1 MNENFKKAL
10 VEAGVDVEGSI
21 RRFCGN
27 EGLYEKF
34 LMKFL
39 ADDNFNKM
47 EPAFRANDFDTALI
61 AAHTLK
67 GVSANLGINRVYEI
81 ASEIVNLIRNEKYE
95 DAKGLYNKF
104 ENAYKEIYQIIE
116 HEQR

>member
-1 MNENFKKAL
+1 MNENFKEVL
-10 VEAGVDVEGSI
+10 VKAGVDVEGSI

-34 LMKFL
+34 LLKFL
-39 ADDNFNKM
+39 ADDNFDKIA
-47 EPAFRANDFDTALI
+47 PALEADDFEAALI

-81 ASEIVNLIRNEKYE
+81 ASKIVELIRKEEYKEAKALYADFEK
-95 DAKGLYNKF
+95 
-104 ENAYKEIYQIIE
+104 AYKEIYQIIE
-116 HEQR
+116 QQG